1 MISSKDLRPGR
12 ARHRLRAAA
21 ARLLLAAGLSALVL
35 THTAWALSAQ
45 ADSQSARPS
54 SLSLRPDAPASYTV
68 CEGDTLWGIAARFL
82 NAPWQWPQ
90 LWQQNPQV
98 ITPQK
103 LYPGDVIHLVARA
116 GGAPGLSLER
126 GRGETVRLSPGVRR
140 APTRDAVPGLPLDR
154 IKVFLEAYQIVDPDV
169 LDGAPTV
176 VAGQSQRLL
185 SGAGDTLYAH
195 GSLPAA
201 GATLGVY
208 RPGTDYRTPLP
219 TGAPRQAAQQPEDTT
234 TPGQETLE
242 MTSRGLELQRLGH
255 VKVIRNVDEVG
266 ELEVLDSVQEIRS
279 GDYLLALDEGG
290 IATQFQPRAPSVPV
304 VATILSVPD
313 GVRFIGRYDVVAV
326 DRGRSDGL
334 EPGHVLQVMRQGER
348 VHDDVRDVWVTLPDT
363 EAGAVMVFRVF
374 DHLSYALVM
383 RASQALAVG
392 DRLVV
397 PRDLREAVASGG
409 SF

>member
-1 MISSKDLRPGR
+1 MLVV
-12 ARHRLRAAA
+12 
-21 ARLLLAAGLSALVL
+21 LLTSMWTLSAR
-35 THTAWALSAQ
+35 
-45 ADSQSARPS
+45 AD
-54 SLSLRPDAPASYTV
+54 SLSLKANAPASYTV
-68 CEGDTLWGIAARFL
+68 REGDTLWGIAARFL
-82 NAPWQWPQ
+82 DAPWQWQ
-90 LWQQNPQV
+90 ELWQHNPQV
-98 ITPQK
+98 ASPRT
-103 LYPGDVIHLVARA
+103 LYPGDVINLGAS
-116 GGAPGLSLER
+116 GGVPSLSVER
-126 GRGETVRLSPGVRR
+126 GRGQTVRLSPGVRR

-154 IKVFLEAYQIVDPDV
+154 IKVFLEAYQIVDPGI
-169 LDGAPTV
+169 LDEAPTV

-201 GATLGVY
+201 GAILGVY

-219 TGAPRQAAQQPEDTT
+219 TGAPRQAAQQPVDQT

-255 VKVIRNVDEVG
+255 VKVIRNVGGVG
-266 ELEVLDSVQEIRS
+266 ELEVLDAVQEIRN

-290 IATQFQPRAPSVPV
+290 VSTQFLPRAPDTPV
-304 VATILSVPD
+304 VATILSVPN
-313 GVRFIGRYDVVAV
+313 GVRFIGRYDVVAI
-326 DRGRSDGL
+326 DRGRADGL
-334 EPGHVLQVMRQGER
+334 ETGHVLQVMRQGER
-348 VHDDVRDVWVTLPDT
+348 VHDDARDEWVTLPDT

-397 PRDLREAVASGG
+397 PRDLRETVASGG
-409 SF
+409 AF